1 MGVRVSSELC
11 DLLLELEH
19 PVVKVVVIMGLR
31 VGSQSGFG
39 VLLWTGRT
47 KSRGCG
53 VCWSVEGADWRGV
66 EVWSL
71 EERFRDEQPQPAAEG
86 PQDAYRAH
94 LIP

>member
-19 PVVKVVVIMGLR
+19 PVVKVVVIVGLI
-31 VGSQSGFG
+31 GLDLSL
-39 VLLWTGRT
+39 VLAFCCGQGRK

-66 EVWSL
+66 AVRL
-71 EERFRDEQPQPAAEG
+71 ELG
-86 PQDAYRAH
+86 V
-94 LIP
+94 

>member
-1 MGVRVSSELC
+1 MC
-11 DLLLELEH
+11 DL
-19 PVVKVVVIMGLR
+19 GLDL
-31 VGSQSGFG
+31 SL
-39 VLLWTGRT
+39 VLAFCCGQGRK